1 MTNDDDEIDRLL
13 KQREIAPPDN
23 FSACV
28 MSLVSA
34 DFESPV
40 ERPSIQ
46 SALQWVALGLG
57 GVYGMGQTLYFLLGI
72 WVATATG

>member
-1 MTNDDDEIDRLL
+1 MTTSDDDIDRLL

-23 FSACV
+23 FSARV

-34 DFESPV
+34 EAESPV
-40 ERPSIQ
+40 MRPSVQ

-57 GVYGMGQTLYFLLGI
+57 GVYGMGQSLYFLLGI